1 MTTPTKPLYCIR
13 FTLVNTTA
21 YTATQVLNALKPGLE
36 AAGATVYQT
45 PAIRVYT
52 PAYSMS
58 KEGPFD
64 GDDSNTIFEKMSIA
78 GPSGVP
84 IVAMR
89 DMADPKGTRPVVE
102 QRKAIV
108 SAFAWN
114 IGPPANTTPEQLG
127 TILFAL
133 LKKAFYN
140 SKTYTGFSWAPLSSE
155 WEQTLVKL
163 SPYPDRP
170 ALPKVLTPVT
180 IIAHPTEPAPTPKP
194 PLRIPETVITVPITK
209 PPMPDPIT
217 NKTDTNPSWLIPVV
231 AGIAGLG
238 FLVMVLDNDEKHKR
252 AH

>member
-1 MTTPTKPLYCIR
+1 MTPTKPLYCIR
-13 FTLVNTTA
+13 FTLVNTTP

-36 AAGATVYQT
+36 AAGAIVYQT

-52 PAYSMS
+52 PAYSIA
-58 KEGPFD
+58 KEGPFE
-64 GDDSNTIFEKMSIA
+64 GDDAKTVFEKMSIS

-127 TILFAL
+127 AIVFAL
-133 LKKAFYN
+133 LKKSFYN

-155 WEQTLVKL
+155 WEETLVKL

-180 IIAHPTEPAPTPKP
+180 IAAPTPVPTPKP
-194 PLRIPETVITVPITK
+194 PLRIPETVITVPILK
-209 PPMPDPIT
+209 PPTPDPIKPVDEQT
-217 NKTDTNPSWLIPVV
+217 PTWLWPV
-231 AGIAGLG
+231 IAGAVGIGL
-238 FLVMVLDNDEKHKR
+238 FAIMAEEDRHKR
-252 AH
+252 H